1 MKAPTITFKKDEVLV
16 LFGAGASVDA
26 GIPHSASMVH
36 EIESSL
42 ENEWKPYKN
51 LYNYVKS
58 AIYYADGIR
67 GKFGSDVSFNIER
80 LVVSLDE
87 LARREEHPLYPFVGA
102 WNPRLSQV
110 AGDDFKYVT
119 LFRTNILEKLR
130 HEWIVIHNYEKPNYF
145 RGIIRFQKELN
156 FPLHVFTLNYDLCV
170 EKVYQSEYNEYPE
183 RGFDKERY
191 WSHGLL
197 EDAAPEDSRIYLYKL
212 HGSIDWVRDQSNGR
226 LTYSDSTEKIKV
238 DEGELIFGTT
248 YKLQYID
255 PFLFLVYQFRRLSL
269 EAKLMIVV
277 GYGFCDEHINGILQ
291 QALRGA
297 SNKRL
302 VAVTYFGQTLSNEEK
317 SRNEQKFREFVEAQ
331 LGLDQETKEKLVVVV
346 SNAKKFLGEELTLS
360 EMTKYFPKEESLFDE
375 ITIDN

>member
-1 MKAPTITFKKDEVLV
+1 MVPMKAPTITFKKDEVLV

-42 ENEWKPYKN
+42 DNEWKTYKD

-145 RGIIRFQKELN
+145 RGIIRSQKELN
-156 FPLHVFTLNYDLCV
+156 FPLHVFTC
-170 EKVYQSEYNEYPE
+170 
-183 RGFDKERY
+183 
-191 WSHGLL
+191 
-197 EDAAPEDSRIYLYKL
+197 
-212 HGSIDWVRDQSNGR
+212 
-226 LTYSDSTEKIKV
+226 
-238 DEGELIFGTT
+238 
-248 YKLQYID
+248 
-255 PFLFLVYQFRRLSL
+255 
-269 EAKLMIVV
+269 LM
-277 GYGFCDEHINGILQ
+277 
-291 QALRGA
+291 
-297 SNKRL
+297 K
-302 VAVTYFGQTLSNEEK
+302 
-317 SRNEQKFREFVEAQ
+317 
-331 LGLDQETKEKLVVVV
+331 
-346 SNAKKFLGEELTLS
+346 
-360 EMTKYFPKEESLFDE
+360 
-375 ITIDN
+375 